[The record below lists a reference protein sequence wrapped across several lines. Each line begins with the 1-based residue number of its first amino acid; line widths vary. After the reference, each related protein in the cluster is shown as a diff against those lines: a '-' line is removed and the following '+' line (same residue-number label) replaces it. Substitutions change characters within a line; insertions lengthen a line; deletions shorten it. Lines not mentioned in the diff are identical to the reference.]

1 MKKTSHSKLNFTKAK
16 LAYYKKMKDGFKP
29 IKNQKIMKKNKKN
42 KSLELNKKS
51 VSDLNETALNGGHAA
66 DSISFPIQ
74 ACSFPLDACNIQR
87 AK

>member
-1 MKKTSHSKLNFTKAK
+1 
-16 LAYYKKMKDGFKP
+16 
-29 IKNQKIMKKNKKN
+29 MKKNKKN